1 MRFELLEP
9 VIRKCTATSRY
20 GIAGT
25 GGRALRGS
33 GGNPLRSNLP
43 VQSNRIFVREDIAGS
58 IIMPVG

>member
-1 MRFELLEP
+1 MYCDIALRN
-9 VIRKCTATSRY
+9 SRY
-20 GIAGT
+20 GRPGAS
-25 GGRALRGS
+25 GS